1 MATKKEKAAAAAQ
14 KEFNKQLAATKA
26 LASKTTAKVNTLT
39 SNKTSITT
47 PFDTGAGKPTG
58 IGTYST
64 VTKSFDTPSGTSTEI
79 DIGTDTG
86 TDTGKEPVVPG
97 LRKPGSGNPIYQML
111 GGILYYDGKPFTGKT
126 GNTDYIK
133 GVAQGKTG
141 KGGTTPDV
149 PKETPEEA
157 KDRYDREQAAL
168 RTQAEKETEKR
179 DAFALIEDT
188 MRAYGFTASE
198 MGELNTYIQNAI
210 INPSLGPNGAI
221 LGMKQLNVYKQRFA
235 GNETLVKTGKNALS
249 EYDYLQQENAYS
261 EYLKAYGVENLG
273 NRETFATLIG
283 NSVSGTEVQKRVSTA
298 VDRVKNSDPQIMAQL
313 KTYYPTLTDNDLVSY
328 FLNPKQALP
337 DLQRKVTAS
346 EIGAAAVG
354 QGFRGATDALGLAD
368 YGVDRATALEGYS
381 NIAGVLPEATKLGD
395 IYGETGVK
403 YTQQSGEEEFLKQNE
418 AAKRKRNILASK
430 ERANFEGSA
439 GNAPGAYST
448 SYLRKSSS
456 SGLI

>member
-1 MATKKEKAAAAAQ
+1 MATKK
-14 KEFNKQLAATKA
+14 QLAEIKKLQANVANQKKLVKDLTTKA
-26 LASKTTAKVNTLT
+26 TRAAEFADK
-39 SNKTSITT
+39 
-47 PFDTGAGKPTG
+47 
-58 IGTYST
+58 T
-64 VTKSFDTPSGTSTEI
+64 VTKAERSSEPLTNKSVKPDTPAGTKAVWVG
-79 DIGTDTG
+79 GTDTG
-86 TDTGKEPVVPG
+86 SWKFESTTGG
-97 LRKPGSGNPIYQML
+97 DN
-111 GGILYYDGKPFTGKT
+111 GGEGGDNDAKAKYDK
-126 GNTDYIK
+126 
-133 GVAQGKTG
+133 
-141 KGGTTPDV
+141 
-149 PKETPEEA
+149 
-157 KDRYDREQAAL
+157 EQAAL
-168 RTQAEKETEKR
+168 ALKAEKEAEKR

-188 MRAYGFTASE
+188 MRAYGFNASE
-198 MGELNTYIQNAI
+198 MGELNTYIQGAI
-210 INPSLGPNGAI
+210 INPNLGPQGAI

-313 KTYYPTLTDNDLVSY
+313 KTYYPTLTDTDLVSY

-368 YGVDRATALEGYS
+368 YGVDRATALAGYS
-381 NIAGVLPEATKLGD
+381 NIADVLPEATKLGD

>member
-1 MATKKEKAAAAAQ
+1 MATKKEKAVAVAQ

-26 LASKTTAKVNTLT
+26 LASKTTTEVNRLT
-39 SNKTSITT
+39 TPKITT
-47 PFDTGAGKPTG
+47 PDNTAFGLTDVGFDLAAKRDKDKTKVVTTVGKFRASDGREFDTAAER
-58 IGTYST
+58 
-64 VTKSFDTPSGTSTEI
+64 DA
-79 DIGTDTG
+79 
-86 TDTGKEPVVPG
+86 
-97 LRKPGSGNPIYQML
+97 YQATL
-111 GGILYYDGKPFTGKT
+111 D
-126 GNTDYIK
+126 
-133 GVAQGKTG
+133 AA
-141 KGGTTPDV
+141 
-149 PKETPEEA
+149 A
-157 KDRYDREQAAL
+157 KDKYNKEQEAAKL
-168 RTQAEKETEKR
+168 AAEKEAEKR

-221 LGMKQLNVYKQRFA
+221 LGMKQLKVYQQRFA
-235 GNETLVKTGKNALS
+235 GNETRVKAGQNALS

-273 NRETFATLIG
+273 SRETFATLIG

-354 QGFRGATDALGLAD
+354 QGFKGATDALGLAD

-430 ERANFEGSA
+430 ERASFEGSA

-448 SYLRKSSS
+448 SHLRKSSS